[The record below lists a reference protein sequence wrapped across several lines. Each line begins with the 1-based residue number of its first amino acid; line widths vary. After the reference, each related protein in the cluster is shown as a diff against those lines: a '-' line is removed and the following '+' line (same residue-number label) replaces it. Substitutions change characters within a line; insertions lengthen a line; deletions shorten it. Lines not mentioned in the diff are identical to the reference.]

1 MVLGLLLVLILIFL
15 ICVICA
21 NQWRKKILLLILK
34 LLNYPIT
41 QFSICLLSLGL
52 DFSHRIERYVDLIDV
67 DVSRRNGHLVENS
80 TAQVTRAV
88 VIIGGKRVSSRVPR
102 DHLHKILS
110 RHGPAHFHATQ
121 PVVGEAAERIR
132 RWGSRSINGLSFR
145 RGLRRVI
152 VVDQVAFVIAA
163 VWDLLNQLVTPRVK
177 AETSGLRVLNEHL
190 SCAAHRDVQ
199 VRRVLTGCS
208 RSAVLLRNRGEYRCG
223 GRASLGRCCFS
234 GRWSGG

>member
-1 MVLGLLLVLILIFL
+1 MGETNIANGSWQLAVGFWQNHQPQRAQRFLFCLLIFEKIGVHLRQSVARMGLRSLLILKLPDYSITNSSSASSANFAVNGFGFALGLILIFL

-110 RHGPAHFHATQ
+110 RHGPAQF
-121 PVVGEAAERIR
+121 
-132 RWGSRSINGLSFR
+132 
-145 RGLRRVI
+145 
-152 VVDQVAFVIAA
+152 
-163 VWDLLNQLVTPRVK
+163 
-177 AETSGLRVLNEHL
+177 
-190 SCAAHRDVQ
+190 
-199 VRRVLTGCS
+199 
-208 RSAVLLRNRGEYRCG
+208 
-223 GRASLGRCCFS
+223 
-234 GRWSGG
+234 